1 MAIRK
6 SICAGIALLALVGC
20 GESKTGETPE
30 PKPVET
36 AKPSNKIEELKAKV
50 AEADRVHF
58 RCQLNSSEIY
68 YFSGIVPGPD
78 GATNESMA
86 DAFLKNIKSRSR
98 SEFPVP
104 AGSAVECES
113 GKDTHPMLMNL
124 LAARKKAIAE
134 SVPFRNL
141 DDWKP

>member
-6 SICAGIALLALVGC
+6 SICAGIAIIALAGC
-20 GESKTGETPE
+20 GESKTVEKPE

-36 AKPSNKIEELKAKV
+36 KAPSNKIEELKAKV
-50 AEADRVHF
+50 AAADRIHF
-58 RCQLNSSEIY
+58 RCQLNSKEIL

-86 DAFLKNIKSRSR
+86 DAFLKTIQSRNR
-98 SEFPVP
+98 SEYPVP

-134 SVPFRNL
+134 GVPFRNL
-141 DDWKP
+141 DDWQP

>member
-6 SICAGIALLALVGC
+6 SICAGIAIIALAGC
-20 GESKTGETPE
+20 GESKTVEKPE

-36 AKPSNKIEELKAKV
+36 KAPKNKIDELKAKV
-50 AEADRVHF
+50 EAADRVHF

-86 DAFLKNIKSRSR
+86 DAFLKNIESRSR
-98 SEFPVP
+98 VVYRIPE
-104 AGSAVECES
+104 GSTVECES
-113 GKDTHPMLMNL
+113 GMDTHPMLMNL
-124 LAARKKAIAE
+124 LAERKKAIAE
-134 SVPFRNL
+134 GVPFRNL